1 MWAVVGQA
9 PDSACVAL
17 PVRCGIPNLGLCLSH
32 CSQASTAPPVPSLYS
47 SPTSPPDPRSAAAT
61 PRLSR
66 SRVVEI
72 HLDADRFSPVGH
84 WYLTKFRKMS
94 KGPVPFGNI
103 GKRAKDLL
111 YKDYNFDQKFSLSTS
126 SSSGLNLTA
135 TGVRINED
143 FIGDIR
149 TQHKSGRTTVDVI
162 IDSDS
167 KVSTTV
173 TVDEA
178 LTGLKTSFSFKV
190 PDHKS
195 VKLDLQYA
203 HNRFALNSTIGLT
216 SAPLVELAA
225 TVGTSELSFGA
236 EVGFDST
243 SASVTK
249 YNSGIGYNKPD
260 FSASLLLADKGET
273 LKASYIHLFN
283 PTNGATVAAEVTH
296 KLKTKENYFTIGS
309 SHALDSSTSL
319 KTRFSNSGKVG
330 LLCQH
335 EWRPKSL
342 VTLSAEYDPKVV
354 RSPSRFGVAI
364 SVKP

>member
-1 MWAVVGQA
+1 
-9 PDSACVAL
+9 
-17 PVRCGIPNLGLCLSH
+17 
-32 CSQASTAPPVPSLYS
+32 
-47 SPTSPPDPRSAAAT
+47 
-61 PRLSR
+61 
-66 SRVVEI
+66 
-72 HLDADRFSPVGH
+72 
-84 WYLTKFRKMS
+84 MS
-94 KGPVPFGNI
+94 KGPVPFLNL
-103 GKRAKDLL
+103 GKKAKDLL

-126 SSSGLNLTA
+126 SSSGLGLTA
-135 TGVRINED
+135 TGVKINED

-178 LTGLKTSFSFKV
+178 LSGLKTSFSFRV

-195 VKLDLQYA
+195 AKLDLQYI
-203 HNRFALNSTIGLT
+203 HDRFALNSTIGLA

-225 TVGTSELSFGA
+225 TIGTSELTVGA
-236 EVGFDST
+236 EIGFDST
-243 SASVTK
+243 SASITK
-249 YNSGIGYNKPD
+249 YNSGIGYNKSD
-260 FSASLLLADKGET
+260 FSAAFLLADKGET

-283 PTNGATVAAEVTH
+283 PTNGAAVAAEVTH

-309 SHALDSSTSL
+309 SHALDSYTLL

-342 VTLSAEYDPKVV
+342 VTLSAEYDPKVL
-354 RSPSRFGVAI
+354 RSPSRFGV
-364 SVKP
+364 SVSLKP

>member
-1 MWAVVGQA
+1 MYICIVWSNFCASELHV
-9 PDSACVAL
+9 SKL
-17 PVRCGIPNLGLCLSH
+17 PV
-32 CSQASTAPPVPSLYS
+32 
-47 SPTSPPDPRSAAAT
+47 
-61 PRLSR
+61 
-66 SRVVEI
+66 
-72 HLDADRFSPVGH
+72 
-84 WYLTKFRKMS
+84 LT
-94 KGPVPFGNI
+94 
-103 GKRAKDLL
+103 DLL

-126 SSSGLNLTA
+126 SNTGLNLTA
-135 TGVRINED
+135 TGVKINED

-167 KVSTTV
+167 KVFTTV

-195 VKLDLQYA
+195 GKLDLQYA

-225 TVGTSELSFGA
+225 TVGTSELSLGA
-236 EVGFDST
+236 EVGFDSA

-309 SHALDSSTSL
+309 SHALDSSTLL

>member
-1 MWAVVGQA
+1 MASKA
-9 PDSACVAL
+9 SA
-17 PVRCGIPNLGLCLSH
+17 LSFTIGTCIAISMH
-32 CSQASTAPPVPSLYS
+32 LSRQELVTGRV
-47 SPTSPPDPRSAAAT
+47 SPPA
-61 PRLSR
+61 
-66 SRVVEI
+66 
-72 HLDADRFSPVGH
+72 FS
-84 WYLTKFRKMS
+84 S
-94 KGPVPFGNI
+94 
-103 GKRAKDLL
+103 DLL

-126 SSSGLNLTA
+126 SNSGLNLTA
-135 TGVRINED
+135 TGVKINED

-167 KVSTTV
+167 KVSATV

-195 VKLDLQYA
+195 GKLDLQYA
-203 HNRFALNSTIGLT
+203 HNRFALSSTIGLT
-216 SAPLVELAA
+216 STPLVELAA
-225 TVGTSELSFGA
+225 TAGTSELSIGA

-243 SASVTK
+243 SAAVTK
-249 YNSGIGYNKPD
+249 YNSGIGYNKSD

-273 LKASYIHLFN
+273 LKASYTHLFN
-283 PTNGATVAAEVTH
+283 PDNGATVAAEVIH
-296 KLKTKENYFTIGS
+296 KMKTKENYFTIGS
-309 SHALDSSTSL
+309 SHSLDPSTLL

-342 VTLSAEYDPKVV
+342 VTFSAEYDPKVV
-354 RSPSRFGVAI
+354 HAPSRFGVAI
-364 SVKP
+364 TLKP

>member
-1 MWAVVGQA
+1 
-9 PDSACVAL
+9 
-17 PVRCGIPNLGLCLSH
+17 LG
-32 CSQASTAPPVPSLYS
+32 
-47 SPTSPPDPRSAAAT
+47 R
-61 PRLSR
+61 
-66 SRVVEI
+66 
-72 HLDADRFSPVGH
+72 
-84 WYLTKFRKMS
+84 MS
-94 KGPVPFGNI
+94 KGPVPFANI

-111 YKDYNFDQKFSLSTS
+111 YKDYNFDQKFSLSTCS
-126 SSSGLNLTA
+126 NSGLNLTA
-135 TGVRINED
+135 TGVKINED

-178 LTGLKTSFSFKV
+178 LTGLKTSFAFKV

-195 VKLDLQYA
+195 GKLDLQYA
-203 HNRFALNSTIGLT
+203 HNRFSMNSTIGLT
-216 SAPLVELAA
+216 STPLVELAA
-225 TVGTSELSFGA
+225 TVGTSELAIGA
-236 EVGFDST
+236 EFGFDST
-243 SASVTK
+243 SAAVTK
-249 YNSGIGYNKPD
+249 YNSGVGYNKSD

-273 LKASYIHLFN
+273 LKASYVHLFN

-296 KLKTKENYFTIGS
+296 KLKTKENYFTLGS
-309 SHALDSSTSL
+309 SHALDPSTLL

-354 RSPSRFGVAI
+354 SAPSRIGVAI
-364 SVKP
+364 SLKP

>member
-1 MWAVVGQA
+1 
-9 PDSACVAL
+9 
-17 PVRCGIPNLGLCLSH
+17 
-32 CSQASTAPPVPSLYS
+32 
-47 SPTSPPDPRSAAAT
+47 
-61 PRLSR
+61 
-66 SRVVEI
+66 
-72 HLDADRFSPVGH
+72 
-84 WYLTKFRKMS
+84 
-94 KGPVPFGNI
+94 
-103 GKRAKDLL
+103 
-111 YKDYNFDQKFSLSTS
+111 
-126 SSSGLNLTA
+126 LNLTA

-195 VKLDLQYA
+195 GKLDLQYA

-249 YNSGIGYNKPD
+249 YNSGIGYNKSD
-260 FSASLLLADKGET
+260 FSTSLLLADKGET

-309 SHALDSSTSL
+309 SHAIDSSTLL

>member
-1 MWAVVGQA
+1 
-9 PDSACVAL
+9 
-17 PVRCGIPNLGLCLSH
+17 RR
-32 CSQASTAPPVPSLYS
+32 TPSLPLQPSKHRAAGLLLYSS
-47 SPTSPPDPRSAAAT
+47 SPTSPPDPRYAAAT
-61 PRLSR
+61 LLFALVLVVWRYISTRVGFLLLVAGRLLSSGR
-66 SRVVEI
+66 
-72 HLDADRFSPVGH
+72 
-84 WYLTKFRKMS
+84 MS
-94 KGPVPFGNI
+94 KGPVPFVNI

-126 SSSGLNLTA
+126 GSSGLNLTA
-135 TGVRINED
+135 NGVRINED

-178 LTGLKTSFSFKV
+178 LTGLKTSLNFKV

-195 VKLDLQYA
+195 GKLDLQYA

-216 SAPLVELAA
+216 STPLVELAA
-225 TVGTSELSFGA
+225 TVGTSELSLGA

-249 YNSGIGYNKPD
+249 YNSGIGYNRSD

-309 SHALDSSTSL
+309 PHALDSSTLL
-319 KTRFSNSGKVG
+319 KTRFSNTGKVG

>member
-1 MWAVVGQA
+1 
-9 PDSACVAL
+9 L
-17 PVRCGIPNLGLCLSH
+17 VR
-32 CSQASTAPPVPSLYS
+32 
-47 SPTSPPDPRSAAAT
+47 
-61 PRLSR
+61 
-66 SRVVEI
+66 
-72 HLDADRFSPVGH
+72 
-84 WYLTKFRKMS
+84 MS
-94 KGPVPFGNI
+94 KGPVPFANI

-126 SSSGLNLTA
+126 SGSGLNLTA
-135 TGVRINED
+135 TGVKINED

-149 TQHKSGRTTVDVI
+149 TQHKSSRTTIDVTV
-162 IDSDS
+162 DSDS

-178 LTGLKTSFSFKV
+178 LTGLKTSFAFKV

-195 VKLDLQYA
+195 GKLDLQYA
-203 HNRFALNSTIGLT
+203 HNRFSLNSTIGLT

-225 TVGTSELSFGA
+225 TVGTSELSIGA

-243 SASVTK
+243 SAAVTK
-249 YNSGIGYNKPD
+249 YNSGIGYNKSD

-273 LKASYIHLFN
+273 LKASYVHLFN

-296 KLKTKENYFTIGS
+296 KLKTRENYFTVGS
-309 SHALDSSTSL
+309 SHALDPSTLL
-319 KTRFSNSGKVG
+319 KMRFSNSGKVG

-342 VTLSAEYDPKVV
+342 VTLSAEYDLKVV
-354 RSPSRFGVAI
+354 SAPSRIGMAI
-364 SVKP
+364 SLKP